1 MPNDTPP
8 SANEK
13 LREERLKRGWS
24 QQKLADELGI
34 AVVTVNRWERGK
46 QQPTGYYRLKLS
58 TLFDKSAEELG
69 LSGEANEPESITSI
83 EELQE
88 HMKEIA
94 PVSPTE
100 QEETTRDII
109 LDRPSS
115 EKMSHLP
122 FSDKPFARTSLN
134 KRSKSKILLFLILI
148 FLVIAT
154 PITFFLLRF
163 ARTSGPSSH
172 SSHSSPS
179 SPALFIVL
187 SKWKMALNDPLTTAH
202 HDNQWIDDGS
212 QCIFRSDGYYAI
224 SQGTNYCNY
233 GEFSVNNFSDMA
245 YSIDITFYKGTMG
258 GLVFRLIN
266 NNYYGFY
273 ITVTGKY
280 CILWHTNSDGGD
292 DSFLITPQLN
302 PAIHKG
308 FKQKNTLSVLAR
320 GTSLK
325 FWINGQ
331 LVKKLTNNKYKS
343 GTIGTFSGDPTNGS
357 KPTTEAS
364 FNNAKVWIP

>member
-1 MPNDTPP
+1 
-8 SANEK
+8 
-13 LREERLKRGWS
+13 
-24 QQKLADELGI
+24 
-34 AVVTVNRWERGK
+34 
-46 QQPTGYYRLKLS
+46 
-58 TLFDKSAEELG
+58 
-69 LSGEANEPESITSI
+69 
-83 EELQE
+83 
-88 HMKEIA
+88 
-94 PVSPTE
+94 
-100 QEETTRDII
+100 
-109 LDRPSS
+109 
-115 EKMSHLP
+115 MSHLP

-258 GLVFRLIN
+258 GTSSFVSSIIT
-266 NNYYGFY
+266 
-273 ITVTGKY
+273 ITVFTLRLTGKY

-320 GTSLK
+320 GTSLE
-325 FWINGQ
+325 FLDQWATG
-331 LVKKLTNNKYKS
+331 
-343 GTIGTFSGDPTNGS
+343 
-357 KPTTEAS
+357 
-364 FNNAKVWIP
+364 